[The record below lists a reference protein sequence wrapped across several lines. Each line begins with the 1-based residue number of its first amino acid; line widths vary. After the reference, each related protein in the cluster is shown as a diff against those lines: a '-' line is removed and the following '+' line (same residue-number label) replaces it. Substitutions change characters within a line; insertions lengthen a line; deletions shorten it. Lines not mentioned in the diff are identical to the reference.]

1 MMKMGFKVRS
11 WSDDFYKV
19 LDIARRVG
27 SGVGSYGVDRFYV
40 LLAGDGPG
48 EEIILDVKY
57 EPTGAVDRV
66 LSENDKAW
74 YQTLFAHPAAR
85 AVEGQRRLTSYTDPF
100 TGWVEIDGRA
110 FVVRQ
115 RSPWKDS
122 PPLEELTDIDE
133 FVVFMEQVAISTA
146 TSHTRGTLS
155 KSPGQFKHFLEA
167 ALGEY
172 DRRAVWASDVEQVAK
187 HYHEQVVMDFEC
199 FVDYLKDDFHID
211 NDA

>member
-1 MMKMGFKVRS
+1 MLGT
-11 WSDDFYKV
+11 
-19 LDIARRVG
+19 
-27 SGVGSYGVDRFYV
+27 
-40 LLAGDGPG
+40 G
-48 EEIILDVKY
+48 EGGAVILDVKY
-57 EPTGAVDRV
+57 EPTGAVDGV
-66 LSENDKAW
+66 LNEKDKAW
-74 YQTLFAHPAAR
+74 YQALFAHPAAR

-122 PPLEELTDIDE
+122 PSLEDLTDVDE

-146 TSHTRGTLS
+146 TSHTRGTLG

-172 DRRAVWASDVEQVAK
+172 DRRAVWAHDVERVAQN
-187 HYHEQVVMDFEC
+187 YHEQVVLDFEC
-199 FVDYLKDDFHID
+199 FVEYLKDDFHID
-211 NDA
+211 NDV